1 MTNPSL
7 DAYQQVFSLACLA
20 NRAGDYNGTG
30 SELQQQLQYD
40 LSYYLNNVP
49 PVSVMGQQSPSIANS
64 SVTSQLGSWNLVWGP
79 ALIEETDENGQPT
92 GVADNALYV
101 AQCDN
106 VAFPGG
112 PSLPV
117 YVVAIAATNP
127 ASLYDWETEDFSVSQ
142 MVNWTTYD
150 PSDFT
155 TSDYNRDFPYIS
167 KGTATGTGILL
178 SLISPDT
185 AASPNTSLQQFLA
198 DLKPAQET
206 AIIFCGHSLAGA
218 LSPTIAL
225 YLKEQNQLE
234 AFNIILVY
242 PTAGPTPGD
251 VNFAG
256 LFNAAFPS
264 LPAGWDPQPGDYQN
278 WNTMHWNTLDVVP
291 HAWQES
297 TLKLIADLYGQSPD
311 SYTADILTALQ
322 DFAIIDSLRSGAP
335 YTMIRNQSLPGT
347 LQHSGPLGNINV
359 PPQSLSDYFSQLS
372 LQHVE
377 IYSGLPGLPGLILN
391 SPLPE
396 PPPPVQLAP
405 GVVKVPKDEMIINII
420 NQIKEWIQSHIHVTN
435 RQPVKTEADE

>member
-106 VAFPGG
+106 VDFPGG

-142 MVNWTTYD
+142 VVNWTTYD

-155 TSDYNRDFPYIS
+155 TSDYNSDFPYIS

-206 AIIFCGHSLAGA
+206 AIIFVATVL
-218 LSPTIAL
+218 PEL
-225 YLKEQNQLE
+225 YLL
-234 AFNIILVY
+234 
-242 PTAGPTPGD
+242 
-251 VNFAG
+251 
-256 LFNAAFPS
+256 
-264 LPAGWDPQPGDYQN
+264 
-278 WNTMHWNTLDVVP
+278 
-291 HAWQES
+291 
-297 TLKLIADLYGQSPD
+297 
-311 SYTADILTALQ
+311 
-322 DFAIIDSLRSGAP
+322 
-335 YTMIRNQSLPGT
+335 
-347 LQHSGPLGNINV
+347 
-359 PPQSLSDYFSQLS
+359 
-372 LQHVE
+372 
-377 IYSGLPGLPGLILN
+377 
-391 SPLPE
+391 PLPS
-396 PPPPVQLAP
+396 
-405 GVVKVPKDEMIINII
+405 I
-420 NQIKEWIQSHIHVTN
+420 
-435 RQPVKTEADE
+435 